1 MILTCHGQLVK
12 NQCINRLINM
22 NDKEIIIALPKG
34 RILKQVL
41 PIFNKIGIIPE
52 KSFFNESDR
61 KLKFETNIPN
71 IKLIIVRSFDVA
83 TFLIYGAA
91 HIAIIGSDVLEEFNH
106 SEIYSPIDLNIGLCR
121 LVVATT
127 KEILNDEDPLTW
139 SYVRVATKYPNLT
152 SEHFQKRGVH
162 ADCIKL
168 NGAMELAPSMGL
180 CRRIVDL
187 SESGETL
194 KANGLIEIEEIMKVS
209 TRLAINRNAY
219 KTNFKEINKIIKR
232 FEGFLNYEK

>member
-1 MILTCHGQLVK
+1 
-12 NQCINRLINM
+12 M
-22 NDKEIIIALPKG
+22 NDKDIIIALPKG

-41 PIFNKIGIIPE
+41 PIFDKVGIIPE
-52 KSFFNESDR
+52 KSFFNEKDR

-71 IKLIIVRSFDVA
+71 IRLIIVRSFDVA

-106 SEIYSPIDLNIGLCR
+106 SEIYSPIDLQIGLCR

-127 KEILNDEDPLTW
+127 KEILSDEDPLTW

-152 SEHFQKRGVH
+152 SEHFKKRGVH

-219 KTNFKEINKIIKR
+219 KTNFAEINKIIKK
-232 FEGFLNYEK
+232 FEGLLHD

>member
-1 MILTCHGQLVK
+1 MILTCHGQLLK
-12 NQCINRLINM
+12 NQSIDRPINM
-22 NDKEIIIALPKG
+22 NDKDIIIALPKG
-34 RILKQVL
+34 RIFKQVL
-41 PIFNKIGIIPE
+41 PIFDKVGIIPE
-52 KSFFNESDR
+52 KSFFNEKDR
-61 KLKFETNIPN
+61 KLMFETNIPN

-106 SEIYSPIDLNIGLCR
+106 SEIYSPIDLKIGLCR

-127 KEILNDEDPLTW
+127 KEILSDEDPLTW

-152 SEHFQKRGVH
+152 SEYFKKRGVH

-219 KTNFKEINKIIKR
+219 KTNFKEINKIIKK
-232 FEGFLNYEK
+232 FEGLLHDK

>member
-1 MILTCHGQLVK
+1 
-12 NQCINRLINM
+12 M
-22 NDKEIIIALPKG
+22 NDKDIIIALPKG

-41 PIFNKIGIIPE
+41 PIFDKVGIIPE
-52 KSFFNESDR
+52 KSFFNEKDR

-106 SEIYSPIDLNIGLCR
+106 SEIYSPIDLKIGLCR

-127 KEILNDEDPLTW
+127 KDILSDEDPLTW

-152 SEHFQKRGVH
+152 SEHFKKRGVH

-219 KTNFKEINKIIKR
+219 KTNFKEINKIIKK
-232 FEGFLNYEK
+232 FEGLLHD

>member
-1 MILTCHGQLVK
+1 
-12 NQCINRLINM
+12 M
-22 NDKEIIIALPKG
+22 NDKDIIIALPKG

-41 PIFNKIGIIPE
+41 PIFDKVGIIPE
-52 KSFFNESDR
+52 KSFFNEKDR

-71 IKLIIVRSFDVA
+71 IRLIIVRSFDVA

-106 SEIYSPIDLNIGLCR
+106 SEIYSPIDLKIGLCR

-127 KEILNDEDPLTW
+127 KEILSDEDPLTW

-152 SEHFQKRGVH
+152 SEHFKKRGVH

-209 TRLAINRNAY
+209 TRLAVNRNAY
-219 KTNFKEINKIIKR
+219 KTNFKEINKIIKKV
-232 FEGFLNYEK
+232 EGLLHD

>member
-1 MILTCHGQLVK
+1 
-12 NQCINRLINM
+12 M
-22 NDKEIIIALPKG
+22 NDKDIIIALPKG

-41 PIFNKIGIIPE
+41 PIFDKVGIIPE
-52 KSFFNESDR
+52 KSFFNEKDR

-106 SEIYSPIDLNIGLCR
+106 SEIYSPIDLKIGLCR

-127 KEILNDEDPLTW
+127 QEILSDEDPLTW

-152 SEHFQKRGVH
+152 SEHFKKRGVH

-219 KTNFKEINKIIKR
+219 KTNFVEINKIIKK
-232 FEGFLNYEK
+232 FERLLHD

>member
-1 MILTCHGQLVK
+1 MILTCPGQLVK
-12 NQCINRLINM
+12 NQCINRSIDM
-22 NDKEIIIALPKG
+22 NDKDIIIALPKG

-52 KSFFNESDR
+52 KSFFNEKDR

-152 SEHFQKRGVH
+152 SEHFKKRGVH

-219 KTNFKEINKIIKR
+219 KTNFKKMNEIIKR
-232 FEGFLNYEK
+232 FEGCLND

>member
-1 MILTCHGQLVK
+1 MILTCPGQLVK
-12 NQCINRLINM
+12 NQCINRSIDM
-22 NDKEIIIALPKG
+22 NDKDIIIALPKG

-52 KSFFNESDR
+52 KSFFNEKDR

-106 SEIYSPIDLNIGLCR
+106 SEIYSPIDLKIGLCR

-127 KEILNDEDPLTW
+127 KEILSDEDPLTW

-152 SEHFQKRGVH
+152 SEHFKKRGVH

-219 KTNFKEINKIIKR
+219 KTNFKEINKIIKK
-232 FEGFLNYEK
+232 FEGLLHD

>member
-1 MILTCHGQLVK
+1 MK
-12 NQCINRLINM
+12 
-22 NDKEIIIALPKG
+22 DEDIIIALPKG

-41 PIFNKIGIIPE
+41 PIFDKVGIIPE
-52 KSFFNESDR
+52 KSFFNEKDR

-106 SEIYSPIDLNIGLCR
+106 SEIYSPIDLKIGLCR

-127 KEILNDEDPLTW
+127 KEILSDEDPLTW

-152 SEHFQKRGVH
+152 SEHFKKRGVH

-219 KTNFKEINKIIKR
+219 KTNFKEINKIIKK
-232 FEGFLNYEK
+232 FEGLLHD

>member
-1 MILTCHGQLVK
+1 MSD
-12 NQCINRLINM
+12 
-22 NDKEIIIALPKG
+22 NDIIIALPKG

-41 PIFNKIGIIPE
+41 PILDKIGIIPE
-52 KSFFNESDR
+52 ASFFNQQDR
-61 KLKFETNIPN
+61 KLKFKTNIPN
-71 IKLIIVRSFDVA
+71 VKFIIVRSFDVA

-106 SEIYSPIDLNIGLCR
+106 SEIYSPIDLKIGLCR

-127 KEILNDEDPLTW
+127 QEILSNEDPLTW

-152 SEHFQKRGVH
+152 REHFKKRGVH

-187 SESGETL
+187 SESGKTL
-194 KANGLIEIEEIMKVS
+194 KDNGLNEIEEIMRVS
-209 TRLAINRNAY
+209 TRLAVNRNAY
-219 KTNFKEINKIIKR
+219 KTNFKEINKILKK
-232 FEGFLNYEK
+232 FEEILND

>member
-1 MILTCHGQLVK
+1 MILTCPGQLVK
-12 NQCINRLINM
+12 NQCINRSIDM
-22 NDKEIIIALPKG
+22 NDKDIIIALPKG

-52 KSFFNESDR
+52 KSFFNEKDR

-152 SEHFQKRGVH
+152 SEHFKKRGVH

-209 TRLAINRNAY
+209 TRLAVNRNAY
-219 KTNFKEINKIIKR
+219 KTNFKEINKIIKK
-232 FEGFLNYEK
+232 FEGLLHD

>member
-1 MILTCHGQLVK
+1 
-12 NQCINRLINM
+12 M
-22 NDKEIIIALPKG
+22 NDKDINIALPKG

-41 PIFNKIGIIPE
+41 PIFDKVGIIPE
-52 KSFFNESDR
+52 KSFFNEKDR

-106 SEIYSPIDLNIGLCR
+106 SEIYSPIDLKIGLCR

-127 KEILNDEDPLTW
+127 KEILSDEDPLTW

-152 SEHFQKRGVH
+152 SEHFKKRGVH

-219 KTNFKEINKIIKR
+219 KTNFKEINKIIKK
-232 FEGFLNYEK
+232 FEGLLHD

>member
-12 NQCINRLINM
+12 NQCINRPINM
-22 NDKEIIIALPKG
+22 NDKDIIIALPKG

-41 PIFNKIGIIPE
+41 PIFDKVGIIPE
-52 KSFFNESDR
+52 KSFFNEKDR

-106 SEIYSPIDLNIGLCR
+106 FEIYSPIDLKIGLCR

-127 KEILNDEDPLTW
+127 KEILSDEDPLTW

-152 SEHFQKRGVH
+152 SEHFKKRGVH

-209 TRLAINRNAY
+209 TRLAVNRNAY
-219 KTNFKEINKIIKR
+219 KTNFKEINKIIKK
-232 FEGFLNYEK
+232 FEGLLHD

>member
-1 MILTCHGQLVK
+1 
-12 NQCINRLINM
+12 M
-22 NDKEIIIALPKG
+22 NDKNIIIALPKG

-41 PIFNKIGIIPE
+41 PIFDKVGIIPE
-52 KSFFNESDR
+52 KSFFNEKDR
-61 KLKFETNIPN
+61 KLKFETNISN
-71 IKLIIVRSFDVA
+71 IKLILVRSFDVA

-106 SEIYSPIDLNIGLCR
+106 SEIYSPIDLKIGLCR

-127 KEILNDEDPLTW
+127 REILSDEDPLTW

-152 SEHFQKRGVH
+152 SEHFKKRGVH

-219 KTNFKEINKIIKR
+219 KTNFKEINKIIKK
-232 FEGFLNYEK
+232 FEGLLHD

>member
-1 MILTCHGQLVK
+1 MDK
-12 NQCINRLINM
+12 
-22 NDKEIIIALPKG
+22 KEIFIALPKG
-34 RILKQVL
+34 RILKEAIPL
-41 PIFNKIGIIPE
+41 LKKINIIPE
-52 KSFFNESDR
+52 NSFFDKNNR
-61 KLKFETNIPN
+61 RLQFATNLPN

-91 HIAIIGSDVLEEFNH
+91 QIAIIGSDVLEEFNN
-106 SEIYSPIDLNIGLCR
+106 SDIYSPIDLKLGRCR

-127 KEILNDEDPLTW
+127 KEMLMKEDPLSW

-152 SEHFQKRGVH
+152 KLHFGKRGVH

-187 SESGETL
+187 IDTGNTL
-194 KANGLIEIEEIMKVS
+194 KANKLIEIEEIMKVS
-209 TRLAINRNAY
+209 TRLAINRSAY
-219 KTNFKEINKIIKR
+219 KTNFDEINNVIRK
-232 FEGFLNYEK
+232 FEGIMNGKKSD

>member
-1 MILTCHGQLVK
+1 
-12 NQCINRLINM
+12 M
-22 NDKEIIIALPKG
+22 NDKDIIIALPKG

-41 PIFNKIGIIPE
+41 PIFDKVGIIPE
-52 KSFFNESDR
+52 KSFFNDKDR
-61 KLKFETNIPN
+61 KLKFETNISN

-91 HIAIIGSDVLEEFNH
+91 HLAIIGSDVLEEFNH
-106 SEIYSPIDLNIGLCR
+106 FEIYSPIDLKIGLCR

-127 KEILNDEDPLTW
+127 QEILSDEDPLTW

-152 SEHFQKRGVH
+152 SEHFKKRGVH

-209 TRLAINRNAY
+209 TRLAVNRNAY
-219 KTNFKEINKIIKR
+219 KTNFKEINKILKK
-232 FEGFLNYEK
+232 FDETLNE

>member
-12 NQCINRLINM
+12 NQSINRLINM
-22 NDKEIIIALPKG
+22 NDKDIIIALPKG

-41 PIFNKIGIIPE
+41 PIFDKVGIIPE
-52 KSFFNESDR
+52 KSFFNEKDR

-106 SEIYSPIDLNIGLCR
+106 SEIYSPIDLQIGLCR

-127 KEILNDEDPLTW
+127 KEILSDEDPLTW

-152 SEHFQKRGVH
+152 SEHFKKRGVH

-219 KTNFKEINKIIKR
+219 KTNFKEINKIIKK
-232 FEGFLNYEK
+232 FEGLLHD

>member
-1 MILTCHGQLVK
+1 
-12 NQCINRLINM
+12 M
-22 NDKEIIIALPKG
+22 NDKDIIIALPKG

-41 PIFNKIGIIPE
+41 PIFDKVGIIPE
-52 KSFFNESDR
+52 KSFFNEKDR

-106 SEIYSPIDLNIGLCR
+106 SEIYSPIDLKIGLCR

-127 KEILNDEDPLTW
+127 KEILSDEDPLTW

-152 SEHFQKRGVH
+152 SEHFKKRGVH

-219 KTNFKEINKIIKR
+219 KTNFKEINKIIKK
-232 FEGFLNYEK
+232 FEGLLYD

>member
-1 MILTCHGQLVK
+1 
-12 NQCINRLINM
+12 M
-22 NDKEIIIALPKG
+22 NDKDIIIALPKG

-41 PIFNKIGIIPE
+41 PIFDKIGIIPE
-52 KSFFNESDR
+52 KSFFNEKDR

-106 SEIYSPIDLNIGLCR
+106 SEIYSPIDLKIGLCR

-127 KEILNDEDPLTW
+127 KEILSDEDPLTW

-152 SEHFQKRGVH
+152 SEHFKKRGVH

-219 KTNFKEINKIIKR
+219 KTNFKKMNKIIKK
-232 FEGFLNYEK
+232 FEEFLND

>member
-1 MILTCHGQLVK
+1 MTLTCLGQLLK
-12 NQCINRLINM
+12 NQCINKSIDM
-22 NDKEIIIALPKG
+22 NDKEIILALPKG
-34 RILKQVL
+34 RILKQVS
-41 PIFNKIGIIPE
+41 PILKNIGIFPE
-52 KSFFNESDR
+52 KSFFNEQVR

-127 KEILNDEDPLTW
+127 KEIYNNEDPLTW

-152 SEHFQKRGVH
+152 SEYFKKRGVH

-187 SESGETL
+187 SESGKTL

-209 TRLAINRNAY
+209 TRLAVNRNAY
-219 KTNFKEINKIIKR
+219 KTNYKEINKVLNK
-232 FEGFLNYEK
+232 FKEFLND

>member
-1 MILTCHGQLVK
+1 
-12 NQCINRLINM
+12 M
-22 NDKEIIIALPKG
+22 NDKDIIIALPKG

-41 PIFNKIGIIPE
+41 PIFDKVGIIPE
-52 KSFFNESDR
+52 KSFFNEKDR

-106 SEIYSPIDLNIGLCR
+106 SEIYSPIDLKIGLCR

-127 KEILNDEDPLTW
+127 KEILSDEDPLTW

-152 SEHFQKRGVH
+152 SEHFKKRGVH

-194 KANGLIEIEEIMKVS
+194 KANGLVEIEEIMKVS

-219 KTNFKEINKIIKR
+219 KTNFKKMNEIIKR
-232 FEGFLNYEK
+232 FEESVND

>member
-1 MILTCHGQLVK
+1 
-12 NQCINRLINM
+12 M
-22 NDKEIIIALPKG
+22 NDKDIIIALPKG

-41 PIFNKIGIIPE
+41 PIFEKVGIIPE
-52 KSFFNESDR
+52 KSFFNEKDR
-61 KLKFETNIPN
+61 KLKFETNISN

-91 HIAIIGSDVLEEFNH
+91 HIAIIGSDVLEEFNN
-106 SEIYSPIDLNIGLCR
+106 SEIYSPIDLKIGLCR

-127 KEILNDEDPLTW
+127 QEILSDEDPLTW

-152 SEHFQKRGVH
+152 SEHFKKRGVH

-209 TRLAINRNAY
+209 TRLAVNRNSY
-219 KTNFKEINKIIKR
+219 KTNFKEINKIIEK
-232 FEGFLNYEK
+232 FEGLLHD

>member
-1 MILTCHGQLVK
+1 MILTCPGQLVK
-12 NQCINRLINM
+12 NQCINRSIDM
-22 NDKEIIIALPKG
+22 NDKDIIIALPKG

-52 KSFFNESDR
+52 KSFFNEKDR

-152 SEHFQKRGVH
+152 SEYFKKRGVH

-187 SESGETL
+187 SESGKTL
-194 KANGLIEIEEIMKVS
+194 KVNGLIEIEEIMKVS

-219 KTNFKEINKIIKR
+219 KTNFKKMNEIINK
-232 FEGFLNYEK
+232 FEEFLNE

>member
-1 MILTCHGQLVK
+1 
-12 NQCINRLINM
+12 M
-22 NDKEIIIALPKG
+22 NDKDIIIALPKG

-41 PIFNKIGIIPE
+41 PIFDKVGIIPE
-52 KSFFNESDR
+52 KSFFNEKDR

-152 SEHFQKRGVH
+152 SEHFKKRGVH

-209 TRLAINRNAY
+209 TRLAVNRNAY
-219 KTNFKEINKIIKR
+219 KTNFKEINKIIKK
-232 FEGFLNYEK
+232 FEGLLHD

>member
-12 NQCINRLINM
+12 NQCINRPINM
-22 NDKEIIIALPKG
+22 NDKDIIIALPKG

-41 PIFNKIGIIPE
+41 PIFDKIGITPE
-52 KSFFNESDR
+52 KSFFNEKDR

-106 SEIYSPIDLNIGLCR
+106 SEIYSPIDLKIGLCR

-127 KEILNDEDPLTW
+127 KEILSDEDPLTW

-152 SEHFQKRGVH
+152 SEHFKKRGVH

-219 KTNFKEINKIIKR
+219 KTNFKEINKIIKK
-232 FEGFLNYEK
+232 FEGLLHD

>member
-22 NDKEIIIALPKG
+22 NDKDIIIALPKG

-41 PIFNKIGIIPE
+41 PIFDKVGIIPE
-52 KSFFNESDR
+52 KSFFNEKDR

-106 SEIYSPIDLNIGLCR
+106 SEIYSPIDLKIGLCR

-127 KEILNDEDPLTW
+127 KEILSDEDPLTW

-152 SEHFQKRGVH
+152 SEHFKKRGVH

-209 TRLAINRNAY
+209 TRLAVNRNAY
-219 KTNFKEINKIIKR
+219 KTNFKEINKIIKK
-232 FEGFLNYEK
+232 FEGLLHD

>member
-1 MILTCHGQLVK
+1 
-12 NQCINRLINM
+12 M
-22 NDKEIIIALPKG
+22 NDKDIIIALPKG

-41 PIFNKIGIIPE
+41 PIFDKVGIIPE
-52 KSFFNESDR
+52 KSFFNEKDR

-106 SEIYSPIDLNIGLCR
+106 SEIYSPIDLKIGLCR

-127 KEILNDEDPLTW
+127 KEILSDEDPLTW
-139 SYVRVATKYPNLT
+139 SYVRVATKYPYLT
-152 SEHFQKRGVH
+152 SEHFKKRGVH

-209 TRLAINRNAY
+209 TRLAINRNAF
-219 KTNFKEINKIIKR
+219 KTNFKEINKIIKK
-232 FEGFLNYEK
+232 FEGLLYDK

>member
-1 MILTCHGQLVK
+1 
-12 NQCINRLINM
+12 M
-22 NDKEIIIALPKG
+22 NDKDIIIALPKG

-41 PIFNKIGIIPE
+41 PIFDKVGIIPE
-52 KSFFNESDR
+52 KSFFNEKDR

-106 SEIYSPIDLNIGLCR
+106 SEIYSPIDLKIGLCR

-127 KEILNDEDPLTW
+127 KEILSDEDPLTW

-152 SEHFQKRGVH
+152 SEHFKKRGVH

-219 KTNFKEINKIIKR
+219 KTNFKKMNEIVKK
-232 FEGFLNYEK
+232 FEEFLNE

>member
-12 NQCINRLINM
+12 NQCINRQINM
-22 NDKEIIIALPKG
+22 NDKDIIIALPKG

-41 PIFNKIGIIPE
+41 PIFDKVGIIPE
-52 KSFFNESDR
+52 KSFFNEKDR

-106 SEIYSPIDLNIGLCR
+106 SEIYSPIDLKIGLCR

-127 KEILNDEDPLTW
+127 QEILSDEDPLTW

-152 SEHFQKRGVH
+152 SEHFKKRGVH

-219 KTNFKEINKIIKR
+219 KTNFKEINKIIKK
-232 FEGFLNYEK
+232 FEGLLHD

>member
-1 MILTCHGQLVK
+1 MILTCPGQLVK
-12 NQCINRLINM
+12 NQCMNRSIDM
-22 NDKEIIIALPKG
+22 NDKDIIIALPKG

-52 KSFFNESDR
+52 KSFFNEKDR

-152 SEHFQKRGVH
+152 SEHFKKRGVH

-219 KTNFKEINKIIKR
+219 KTNFKKMNEIIKR
-232 FEGFLNYEK
+232 FEECLND

>member
-1 MILTCHGQLVK
+1 MILTCPGQLVK
-12 NQCINRLINM
+12 NQCINRSIDM
-22 NDKEIIIALPKG
+22 NDKDIIIALPKG

-52 KSFFNESDR
+52 KSFFNEKDR

-106 SEIYSPIDLNIGLCR
+106 SEIYSPIDLQIGLCR

-127 KEILNDEDPLTW
+127 KEILSDEDPLTW

-152 SEHFQKRGVH
+152 SEHFKKRGVH

-219 KTNFKEINKIIKR
+219 KTNFKEINKILKK
-232 FEGFLNYEK
+232 FEGLLHDK

>member
-22 NDKEIIIALPKG
+22 NDKDIIIALPKG

-41 PIFNKIGIIPE
+41 PIFDKVGIIPE
-52 KSFFNESDR
+52 KSFFNEKDR

-106 SEIYSPIDLNIGLCR
+106 SEIYSPIDLKIGLCR
-121 LVVATT
+121 LVVATN
-127 KEILNDEDPLTW
+127 KEILSDEDPLTW

-152 SEHFQKRGVH
+152 SEHFKKRGVH

-209 TRLAINRNAY
+209 TRLAVNRNAY
-219 KTNFKEINKIIKR
+219 KTNFKEINKIIKK
-232 FEGFLNYEK
+232 FEGLLHD

>member
-1 MILTCHGQLVK
+1 
-12 NQCINRLINM
+12 M
-22 NDKEIIIALPKG
+22 NDKDIIIALPKG

-41 PIFNKIGIIPE
+41 PIFDKVGIIPE
-52 KSFFNESDR
+52 KSFFNEKDR

-106 SEIYSPIDLNIGLCR
+106 SEIYSPIDLKIGLCR

-127 KEILNDEDPLTW
+127 KEILSDEDPLTW

-152 SEHFQKRGVH
+152 SEHFKKRGVH

-219 KTNFKEINKIIKR
+219 KTNFNEINKIIKK
-232 FEGFLNYEK
+232 FEGLLHDK

>member
-12 NQCINRLINM
+12 NQCINRPINM
-22 NDKEIIIALPKG
+22 NDKDIIIALPKG

-41 PIFNKIGIIPE
+41 PIFDKVGIIPE
-52 KSFFNESDR
+52 KSFFNEKDR

-106 SEIYSPIDLNIGLCR
+106 SEIYSPIDLKIGLCR

-127 KEILNDEDPLTW
+127 KEILSDEDPLTW

-152 SEHFQKRGVH
+152 SEHFKKRGVH

-209 TRLAINRNAY
+209 TRLAVNRNAY
-219 KTNFKEINKIIKR
+219 KTNFKEINKIIKK
-232 FEGFLNYEK
+232 FEGLLHD

>member
-1 MILTCHGQLVK
+1 
-12 NQCINRLINM
+12 M
-22 NDKEIIIALPKG
+22 NDKDIIIALPKG

-41 PIFNKIGIIPE
+41 PIFDKVGIIPE
-52 KSFFNESDR
+52 KSFFNEKDR

-106 SEIYSPIDLNIGLCR
+106 SEIYSPIDLKIGLCR

-127 KEILNDEDPLTW
+127 KEILSDEDPLTW

-152 SEHFQKRGVH
+152 SEHFKKRGVH

-219 KTNFKEINKIIKR
+219 KTNFKEINKIIKK
-232 FEGFLNYEK
+232 FEEFLDD

>member
-1 MILTCHGQLVK
+1 
-12 NQCINRLINM
+12 M
-22 NDKEIIIALPKG
+22 NDKDIIIALPKG

-41 PIFNKIGIIPE
+41 PIFDKVGIIPE
-52 KSFFNESDR
+52 KSFFNEKDR

-71 IKLIIVRSFDVA
+71 IRLIIVRSFDVA

-106 SEIYSPIDLNIGLCR
+106 SEIYSPIDLKIGLCR

-127 KEILNDEDPLTW
+127 KEILSDEDPLTW

-152 SEHFQKRGVH
+152 SEHFKKRGVH

-219 KTNFKEINKIIKR
+219 KTNFKEINKIIKK
-232 FEGFLNYEK
+232 FEGLLHD